1 MSDWPDHFTRDMSC
15 APAEWQRLL
24 QRALAGHD
32 WAAQG
37 DAQVR
42 IALAGGALTLQWA
55 PGPARQIALLRL
67 PTLHLH
73 FAFDGV
79 PPAERQAF
87 MRHLDLHTHRG
98 GG

>member
-1 MSDWPDHFTRDMSC
+1 MSC

-42 IALAGGALTLQWA
+42 IALAGGALTLHWA

-67 PTLHLH
+67 GLVHAAQGQLER
-73 FAFDGV
+73 AQALLLRLQSLRSELA
-79 PPAERQAF
+79 AE
-87 MRHLDLHTHRG
+87 LDRAIPRP
-98 GG
+98 